1 MNTQLIKALT
11 PSILAFLAGQALAE
25 ERVYLLAVA
34 QLQGGSYAQGLFL
47 HEPAIT
53 TLQGCEQ
60 ARLQGQRDRDWL
72 QYHHILMKERMQ
84 GYTVQMHYRCVL
96 GEQQFDGWYDKARY
110 DHAYEVRVDASARL
124 RVRPAASL
132 AECSTW
138 LKQHP
143 ASGGETAF
151 CAKSSQALLQ
161 SDSVTQ

>member
-1 MNTQLIKALT
+1 MKTQSTRTLAPLMLAL
-11 PSILAFLAGQALAE
+11 LAGQALAE

-53 TLQGCEQ
+53 TLEGCEQ

-72 QYHHILMKERMQ
+72 QYHHILMKDRMQ
-84 GYTVQMHYRCVL
+84 GYQVQMHYRCVL
-96 GEQQFDGWYDKARY
+96 GDQQFDGWYDKARY

-132 AECSTW
+132 AECAAW
-138 LKQHP
+138 IKRRP
-143 ASGGETAF
+143 ATEGELAL
-151 CAKSSQALLQ
+151 CAKSSQALL
-161 SDSVTQ
+161 